1 MSSATRIGI
10 LILAVLLPGLT
21 AAVGPFVEPDAVALV
36 TITGEAPTDFFGFAS
51 ENLGDLD
58 GDGANDFI
66 VGAPTSAAGGP
77 SSGRAYVYSGRTGA
91 VLNVLTGGPNER
103 VGYGVASAGD
113 TNGDGIGDYVVGAPG
128 NLNPPTPMRG
138 RVTLY
143 SGATHAPLQEWSG
156 EVDSFFGADVNAA
169 GDLDGDGHGDVIV
182 GAPRTSIA
190 GRLAGR
196 VYVLSGRTG
205 AVIWIRDGL
214 RAGDVFGTAVSGLA
228 DLDGDGKPEQGVGAR
243 NAPPQAGGLAF
254 VLAGRDG
261 SITRTLHPVGSA
273 VDFGWF
279 FVHATGDADGDGV
292 GDIYVGDFTDS
303 QRGAG
308 TGRGYLFSGASGERI
323 RTMNAEAPGDGL
335 GVGRGIPD
343 VDGDGRA
350 DLILAA
356 WTSSAGAPVGG
367 RAYVISGRNGQILRV
382 ITGAV
387 ANASLGVDAVGM
399 GDVNGDGLPDYLLT
413 TTNAAYI
420 VAGTALP

>member
-1 MSSATRIGI
+1 MSNATRIGI

-36 TITGEAPTDFFGFAS
+36 SLTGEAPTDFFGFAS

-66 VGAPTSAAGGP
+66 VGAPSSAAGG
-77 SSGRAYVYSGRTGA
+77 SLSGRAYVYSGRTGA
-91 VLNVLTGGPNER
+91 VLNVVTGAANER
-103 VGYGVASAGD
+103 FGYGVASAGD
-113 TNGDGIGDYVVGAPG
+113 TNGDGVGDYVVGGPG
-128 NLNPPTPMRG
+128 ILNPPTPMHG

-143 SGATHAPLQEWSG
+143 SGATHAVLQEWSG
-156 EVDSFFGADVNAA
+156 DVDSFFGADVNAA
-169 GDLDGDGHGDVIV
+169 GDVDGDGRGDVIV
-182 GAPRTSIA
+182 GAPRTN
-190 GRLAGR
+190 RLTGR
-196 VYVLSGRTG
+196 VYVLSGGTG
-205 AVIWIRDGL
+205 AEIWRRDGL

-261 SITRTLHPVGSA
+261 AIVRTLHPVGSA

-279 FVHATGDADGDGV
+279 FVHATGDTDGDGV

-303 QRGAG
+303 QKAAG

-382 ITGAV
+382 ITGSV